1 MDWFKRHRTVLE
13 GDIIH
18 LRRPDGRGLDYWLNV
33 NPAGPDRGLLM
44 VFNPLTHDVAQT
56 LRIPLYYTGLQDTAS
71 LRHEEGPVVTVHTLA
86 RDYSIQLKVT
96 VKAKGV
102 TWYVIR

>member
-1 MDWFKRHRTVLE
+1 
-13 GDIIH
+13 
-18 LRRPDGRGLDYWLNV
+18 
-33 NPAGPDRGLLM
+33 M
-44 VFNPLTHDVAQT
+44 VFNPLEQDVTQT
-56 LRIPLYYTGLQDTAS
+56 LRVPLYYTGLQDTAS
-71 LRHEEGPVVTVHTLA
+71 LCHEDGPITVHKLA